1 VLVTGAGDG
10 IGRAVSLAL
19 ARAGAEVILLGR
31 TVRKLEAVHAEI
43 EKLGAP
49 EASIVPLDLERALA
63 ADYEAVADAVEKR
76 YGRLDGLLHNAA
88 LLGAL
93 TPIEQYDVPLFMR
106 VMHVNVTAEF
116 VLTRQLLPLLRASKD
131 AALLFTSSGVGN
143 VGRAYW
149 GAYSISKFAV
159 EGMAQVLSQE
169 LETTSSVRVNV
180 IDPGKVR
187 TSMRRAAY
195 PSEALESLPTAGVAD
210 RALPGLVGPGESRG
224 HGAAFSGAGP
234 LEDEDRRDSIS
245 SSVSWRN
252 WPRDRLLSSAIAPSD
267 TRRMRLT
274 STPWRSNSW
283 RMSLP
288 LAPRATTAYQ
298 RFEPSSSASLLVSDS
313 IFMRVGRSIWPDCTP
328 LTWSGP
334 SCAFHA
340 HVNSLGKLVDARC
353 SFAASAP
360 SEVTS
365 SRPPSMPGMGLTAMK
380 RLPAVRG
387 RRSIS
392 AARSAVDSRS
402 GSPGE
407 RLKMNTCAAAV
418 ARALI
423 GRPSRRMS
431 SAG

>member
-1 VLVTGAGDG
+1 MSTDFDPRRHVPATDEMRGRVVMVTGAGDG

-43 EKLGAP
+43 ARLGAP

-93 TPIEQYDVPLFMR
+93 TPIEQYDVPMFMR

-131 AALLFTSSGVGN
+131 GALLFTSSGVGN

-169 LETTSSVRVNV
+169 LESTSSVRVNI

-195 PSEALESLPTAGVAD
+195 PSEAPESLPAPESLTAPYL
-210 RALPGLVGPGESRG
+210 ALLGPASRG
-224 HGAAFSGAGP
+224 VTGHRF
-234 LEDEDRRDSIS
+234 
-245 SSVSWRN
+245 
-252 WPRDRLLSSAIAPSD
+252 
-267 TRRMRLT
+267 
-274 STPWRSNSW
+274 
-283 RMSLP
+283 
-288 LAPRATTAYQ
+288 RAQ
-298 RFEPSSSASLLVSDS
+298 
-313 IFMRVGRSIWPDCTP
+313 G
-328 LTWSGP
+328 
-334 SCAFHA
+334 
-340 HVNSLGKLVDARC
+340 
-353 SFAASAP
+353 
-360 SEVTS
+360 
-365 SRPPSMPGMGLTAMK
+365 
-380 RLPAVRG
+380 
-387 RRSIS
+387 
-392 AARSAVDSRS
+392 
-402 GSPGE
+402 
-407 RLKMNTCAAAV
+407 
-418 ARALI
+418 
-423 GRPSRRMS
+423 
-431 SAG
+431 